1 MEEAISPGELP
12 THRLTEQVVSRRRLL
27 DAAESMWLALLVEF
41 DKRCAWAADGALC
54 AVDWLVVHCGL
65 GRSTAKEKLRV
76 AYELDRRPLISEAFA
91 KGEVSYSK
99 VRAMTRIFD
108 AGEDLDRAM
117 LEVARA
123 GTAADLDRVVAEWAA
138 LREQEQSPDKWM
150 RKWER
155 RGLRHHRRYDGLG
168 MIEIV
173 ADIEHTERLVAAVD
187 AYLRK
192 TKAAAKAAAKPV
204 DKAVEEAPAGAS
216 LDDPLTLRSWSQQRA
231 DALVDLLEETVARLT
246 THDDPDRR
254 LDPEACLI
262 NVLTDYERLVEKAAV
277 GLAELGGGAPLT
289 GEAARRLAC
298 DAGLVRIIT
307 KGASEVLDVGRKTQ
321 HWNRAQRRAILARH
335 HHRCAVRGCVRRV
348 VQIHHTHPFG
358 LGGETNVDL
367 GIPLCYGH
375 HHLVHEGGWT
385 AAYEPATGVVT
396 LTSPRGHQIVSPP
409 LKRAA

>member
-1 MEEAISPGELP
+1 
-12 THRLTEQVVSRRRLL
+12 
-27 DAAESMWLALLVEF
+27 
-41 DKRCAWAADGALC
+41 
-54 AVDWLVVHCGL
+54 
-65 GRSTAKEKLRV
+65 
-76 AYELDRRPLISEAFA
+76 
-91 KGEVSYSK
+91 
-99 VRAMTRIFD
+99 
-108 AGEDLDRAM
+108 
-117 LEVARA
+117 
-123 GTAADLDRVVAEWAA
+123 
-138 LREQEQSPDKWM
+138 
-150 RKWER
+150 
-155 RGLRHHRRYDGLG
+155 

-192 TKAAAKAAAKPV
+192 TKAAAKPVVKVV

-216 LDDPLTLRSWSQQRA
+216 MEDPMALRSWSQPRA

-246 THDDPDRR
+246 TDEDPDRR
-254 LDPEACLI
+254 LDLEACLI

-335 HHRCAVRGCVRRV
+335 HRCAVRGCVRRV
-348 VQIHHTHPFG
+348 VQIHHTHPFAIDG
-358 LGGETNVDL
+358 DTNVDL

-385 AAYEPATGVVT
+385 AAYDPTTGVVT
-396 LTSPRGHQIVSPP
+396 LTSPRGRQIVSPP